1 LSARGTFKVPR
12 SRRTYRFETVTRVV
26 TAGRT
31 VTLKL
36 LIPRRGLSGVKRTL
50 RRGRRINASF
60 TFTATDAAGN
70 KATAK
75 RRVKLAA
82 R

>member
-1 LSARGTFKVPR
+1 MRLVAGNAGTADGGGVFQ
-12 SRRTYRFETVTRVV
+12 FN
-26 TAGRT
+26 G
-31 VTLKL
+31 
-36 LIPRRGLSGVKRTL
+36 RGLSGVKRTL